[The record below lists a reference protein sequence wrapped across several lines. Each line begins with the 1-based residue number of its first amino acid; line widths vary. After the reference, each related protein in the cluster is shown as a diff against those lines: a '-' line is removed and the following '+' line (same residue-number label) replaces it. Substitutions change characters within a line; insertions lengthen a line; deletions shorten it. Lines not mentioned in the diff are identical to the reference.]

1 MAEIEYLEM
10 RAAEERARL
19 KIALE
24 ALGGSTRGGAVAAPL
39 AGVAQHQAGRIARG
53 AFGAARHNP
62 GAAALIGIGLGL
74 FASGK
79 GRRGNSD
86 ARSSSGFPTGALV
99 LGAGALA
106 AALFPAARRQ
116 KSPK

>member
-24 ALGGSTRGGAVAAPL
+24 ALEGSTRRGAVAAPL

-62 GAAALIGIGLGL
+62 GAAALIGLGLGL

-79 GRRGNSD
+79 GARETGD
-86 ARSSSGFPTGALV
+86 AGSGSGFPTGALV

-106 AALFPAARRQ
+106 AVLLSQARRQ